1 MWLLG
6 TYSQNISLTSNW
18 VITTR
23 LLFLFV
29 SDICGTVPFGMA
41 PEARIIGGTVARRGA
56 WPWQVS
62 FQFLD
67 DVVYTMYCGGCII
80 TNYWVLTAAHCF
92 NGKLS
97 VIHKWRVVAG
107 VHNIKHPEATI
118 QISNISLKSNWSFDA
133 KLRYHDIA
141 VVRLATPVAFNNF
154 VQPICMTT
162 DYSRLDFLNCHIS
175 GWGVTTTSRWNAPSE
190 MLRTHV
196 FQPWCGDSGGPL
208 QCSDKTGNYYL
219 VGITS
224 FGRGCA
230 EKGSPGIYTR
240 VSNYKDWVDDFIKA
254 HPVLLNG
261 FQPESGSTALGQGR
275 LGILAMQMLAQL
287 LLLLDFVF

>member
-1 MWLLG
+1 WLSLLVSHPNLLEPLRH
-6 TYSQNISLTSNW
+6 SQI
-18 VITTR
+18 
-23 LLFLFV
+23 
-29 SDICGTVPFGMA
+29 PFGMA

-92 NGKLS
+92 NGKL
-97 VIHKWRVVAG
+97 RVVAG

-196 FQPWCGDSGGPL
+196 VKVFSDEQCFGALYLYKKDFMMCAGLEDGGADTCQGDSGGPL

-240 VSNYKDWVDDFIKA
+240 VSNYKDWWVTRSPKQHLPSSFE
-254 HPVLLNG
+254 PQVM
-261 FQPESGSTALGQGR
+261 S
-275 LGILAMQMLAQL
+275 
-287 LLLLDFVF
+287 